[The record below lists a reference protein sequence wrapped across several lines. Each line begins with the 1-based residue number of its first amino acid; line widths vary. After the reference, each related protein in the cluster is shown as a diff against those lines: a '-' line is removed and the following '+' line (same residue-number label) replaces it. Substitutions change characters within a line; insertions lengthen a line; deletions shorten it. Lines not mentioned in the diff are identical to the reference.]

1 MNASM
6 MGLFVDDLSS
16 GMIVTHIL
24 YKAALVI
31 AVMRWVLSWALRVR
45 NRSTFLSSSPS
56 TTNINAHHDDDDI
69 LLETDH
75 DQYPLPSS
83 SSSSSSSTQMI
94 IDSLMLTTFGE
105 IMEKLPRS
113 CRWETCAV
121 CLNQLS
127 TKDEVRELRNCC
139 HVFHRECLDRWLDHD
154 HQDHHHGL
162 EIHKT
167 CPLCRAPL
175 LTPLQSQNLSFGA
188 TRSQPSWAV
197 ERLLYL
203 FGDDL
208 LI

>member
-6 MGLFVDDLSS
+6 GFFVDDLSS
-16 GMIVTHIL
+16 GVIATHLL
-24 YKAALVI
+24 YKAALVV

-45 NRSTFLSSSPS
+45 NWSTLLSPS
-56 TTNINAHHDDDDI
+56 PSSTANVINGHHEDDDDV

-75 DQYPLPSS
+75 HHHHLPSS
-83 SSSSSSSTQMI
+83 PSSSSSTQMI
-94 IDSLMLTTFGE
+94 MDSLMLTTFGE
-105 IMEKLPRS
+105 ITERMPKSR
-113 CRWETCAV
+113 RWETCAV
-121 CLNQLS
+121 CLNQLGM
-127 TKDEVRELRNCC
+127 KDEVRELRNCC
-139 HVFHRECLDRWLDHD
+139 HLFHRECLDRWLDHND
-154 HQDHHHGL
+154 HQQ
-162 EIHKT
+162 KT

-175 LTPLQSQNLSFGA
+175 LTASQSQSLSYGA

>member
-6 MGLFVDDLSS
+6 MGLFVDDLYS

-31 AVMRWVLSWALRVR
+31 AVVRWVSSWALRVT
-45 NRSTFLSSSPS
+45 NRSTFLFSSPS
-56 TTNINAHHDDDDI
+56 TANINGHHDDVDI
-69 LLETDH
+69 LLENDH
-75 DQYPLPSS
+75 DQHPLPASS
-83 SSSSSSSTQMI
+83 SSSSSSSSCSTQMI
-94 IDSLMLTTFGE
+94 IDNLMLTTFGE

-127 TKDEVRELRNCC
+127 MKDEVRELRNCC

-154 HQDHHHGL
+154 HQDHHH
-162 EIHKT
+162 KT

-175 LTPLQSQNLSFGA
+175 LTPLQCQNLSFGA